1 MHSYLFEI
9 CNAKYLLNIY
19 HMYLIFQRHYIFGN
33 PYVYFRDIWGYKYIN
48 FAYGIFVCAYISSHW
63 VAPFETKMTY
73 LKNVFNIYE
82 NKDVNWGLG
91 HRLAGTANNFHRV
104 GKDPKIKVFFL
115 HLRLK
120 PGRKTSPSYSPP
132 CTSLEAHDGHW
143 PHPSSSVVRP
153 CGKTPL
159 SQKAKL
165 DLH

>member
-1 MHSYLFEI
+1 MNLS
-9 CNAKYLLNIY
+9 LLNSKTSILLHSAQY
-19 HMYLIFQRHYIFGN
+19 TLYM
-33 PYVYFRDIWGYKYIN
+33 
-48 FAYGIFVCAYISSHW
+48 
-63 VAPFETKMTY
+63 APFETKMTY

-82 NKDVNWGLG
+82 NKDVHWGLG

-104 GKDPKIKVFFL
+104 GKDPEIKVFFYIL
-115 HLRLK
+115 GPNQVENIPPPIPHL
-120 PGRKTSPSYSPP
+120 
-132 CTSLEAHDGHW
+132 TSLEAQDGQL

>member
-19 HMYLIFQRHYIFGN
+19 HMYLIFQLHYIFGN

-48 FAYGIFVCAYISSHW
+48 FTYGIFVCAYISSHW

-104 GKDPKIKVFFL
+104 GKDPKIKVFFYIL
-115 HLRLK
+115 GSNQVEKL
-120 PGRKTSPSYSPP
+120 PP
-132 CTSLEAHDGHW
+132 PI
-143 PHPSSSVVRP
+143 PHPVLPWKLMMGIDPTLPPVLSALVV
-153 CGKTPL
+153 KPL
-159 SQKAKL
+159 WAKKPN
-165 DLH
+165 